1 MLPVTE
7 ESTWGTK
14 ELVGTGRHVH
24 QLQHNCFLWMPVTHV
39 GCWPCAGTPIFY
51 WSLIKNRRRYI
62 IISVLQVRRLI
73 LARASNLLVSR
84 SRVKARSISTAHI
97 WFQYTVPTYLYGRI
111 PIFQHVEIH
120 VSIYNCPLC
129 FTLQLFAALCSSLQ
143 LLHSTRLVTLKLAF
157 FPLNIILHVLYL
169 LLFVFISCSIDYH
182 NAEVSRLQ
190 PTGQIRP
197 ATCFY
202 K

>member
-73 LARASNLLVSR
+73 SARASNLLVSR

-129 FTLQLFAALCSSLQ
+129 FTLQLFAALCSYYILPD
-143 LLHSTRLVTLKLAF
+143 LLPWNLHF
-157 FPLNIILHVLYL
+157 FPLILSFMSFICSFLYL
-169 LLFVFISCSIDYH
+169 YH
-182 NAEVSRLQ
+182 V
-190 PTGQIRP
+190 P
-197 ATCFY
+197 
-202 K
+202 